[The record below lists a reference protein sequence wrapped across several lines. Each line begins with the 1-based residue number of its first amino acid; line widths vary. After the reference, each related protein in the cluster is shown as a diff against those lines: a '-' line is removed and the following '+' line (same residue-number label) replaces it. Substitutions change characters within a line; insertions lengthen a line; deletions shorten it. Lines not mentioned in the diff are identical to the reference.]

1 MANNTV
7 EVQTIRDDDRYTTIK
22 ITGVANAAWNIL
34 GGQTLLQANSLFGAN
49 ASQNVCPLSLTDVK
63 FSMDV
68 GGLGYIQF
76 YWVSPN
82 TNVALFTFG
91 QIGSATFDGIS
102 IQNNANVG
110 SAPGGGDVGVIV
122 SNLAAG
128 NSFNFILTFVKDQTF
143 MYANIP
149 WGVMGWANTM
159 NAYNDPWS

>member
-22 ITGVANAAWNIL
+22 VTGVANSAWNINA
-34 GGQTLLQANSLFGAN
+34 GQTLLQANLLFGAN
-49 ASQNVCPLSLTDVK
+49 ASQNVCPLSLTDCK

-68 GGLGYIQF
+68 GALGYVQF

-82 TNVALFTFG
+82 TNTTIMTFG

-110 SAPGGGDVGVIV
+110 SVPGGGDVGIIV
-122 SNLAAG
+122 SNLGSG
-128 NSFNFILTFVKDQTF
+128 NSFNF
-143 MYANIP
+143 
-149 WGVMGWANTM
+149 
-159 NAYNDPWS
+159 